1 MDDKLSDDVF
11 KELWKIVYGDDIE
24 PGDLAGAEEA
34 RRRRVR
40 MREAWHKPRPG
51 GQPNG

>member
-1 MDDKLSDDVF
+1 MDDKLSDDIF
-11 KELWKIVYGDDIE
+11 KELWKIIYGDDIE

-40 MREAWHKPRPG
+40 MWEAWHEPRHGVAP
-51 GQPNG
+51 Q